1 MAVSFIDFKEQFRG
15 TAYEIDVA
23 ADEDKIRRI
32 LQLKDEKDVLIL
44 GHNYMRPLI
53 YGLSDDEAKGDSLA
67 LSRHA
72 AKAQPRAIW
81 VDAIRV
87 VSD

>member
-1 MAVSFIDFKEQFRG
+1 MAATFIEFKEQFRG

-44 GHNYMRPLI
+44 GHN
-53 YGLSDDEAKGDSLA
+53 
-67 LSRHA
+67 
-72 AKAQPRAIW
+72 
-81 VDAIRV
+81 
-87 VSD
+87 